1 MLHSRPSNLGG
12 LLNHRVPGVDH
23 LGVMVGNQLDESLL
37 VQFTQSLLGQ
47 RSANLQT
54 LRDNGGGD
62 QLAGGHFLQQFLVG
76 GLVEQHLV
84 VQLVADLSL
93 GPLLLLGLA
102 AASSL
107 LLLLCLLRLLGRRL
121 RILLGGL

>member
-1 MLHSRPSNLGG
+1 
-12 LLNHRVPGVDH
+12 
-23 LGVMVGNQLDESLL
+23 MVSDQLDESLL
-37 VQFTQSLLGQ
+37 VQITQSPLGQ
-47 RSANLQT
+47 GATDLQT
-54 LRDNGGGD
+54 LRDNGGCD
-62 QLAGGHFLQQFLVG
+62 QFAGGHFLQQLLVG

-102 AASSL
+102 TASSL

-121 RILLGGL
+121 RVLLGGL